1 MPDGIKPR
9 TTEEAIWEIYEIAQK
24 NHNELQE
31 VRIVLLGVPH
41 TDEDGLVGFVR
52 RNSKRI
58 DQNNSRINKLYVVL
72 ALIIGGGGYG
82 GYELFKFLSG

>member
-1 MPDGIKPR
+1 MPNGVKPR

-24 NHNELQE
+24 NHDGLQE
-31 VRIVLLGVPH
+31 VRTVLLGVPH

-52 RNSKRI
+52 RNSTRI
-58 DQNNSRINKLYVVL
+58 DKNSGRINKLYIIL

-82 GYELFKFLSG
+82 GYELFKVLTG